1 MKVLLL
7 NGSPRKAGCTFT
19 ALSTVA
25 EALKENGIETEI
37 FQAGNPDKELV
48 KEAALKLKEADGIIV
63 GSPVY
68 WASPTGQIIEFMDK
82 LCSLAGK
89 DMLYNP
95 GAAVASARRAGTTAT
110 LDVLTK
116 YFAFHQMPI
125 ISSNYWNMVHGN
137 TPEEVKQDEEGL
149 QIMRVLGKNMAWTLK
164 CIEAGKKAGIEAP
177 KPEEKIK
184 TNFIRG

>member
-82 LCSLAGK
+82 LCSLAG
-89 DMLYNP
+89 
-95 GAAVASARRAGTTAT
+95 R
-110 LDVLTK
+110 
-116 YFAFHQMPI
+116 I
-125 ISSNYWNMVHGN
+125 C
-137 TPEEVKQDEEGL
+137 
-149 QIMRVLGKNMAWTLK
+149 
-164 CIEAGKKAGIEAP
+164 CINRLP
-177 KPEEKIK
+177 
-184 TNFIRG
+184 